1 MATQEAPRA
10 GVSFETDEETSL
22 ILSSLKEFLKREVE
36 PLEDDLGET
45 WSNPR
50 KRHEVDGRLV
60 PEVRKAIE
68 TVRKRSAE
76 AGFYAMNLPEE
87 VGGEGVSNVT
97 WYRAIKH
104 VAATGPGLSEYV
116 LAGPE
121 GPKPLLAQAEG
132 EQVER
137 YLEPC
142 IRGEK
147 STAFAQTE
155 PGVGSDSPNM
165 STTAEKDT
173 AGQSP
178 AGPAVPEA
186 QQDTAEQSSA
196 SPASTEATQDGDE
209 WVLNGHKQWITN
221 APYADFVQ
229 VFARTSPVEE
239 MGRYGGITCFIVEA
253 DEYEVASLNN
263 AVGMTGM
270 QGEIVLDDVRLSDD
284 RVLGTEDGAFY
295 DAMEFLSLGRLEIGA
310 RALGH
315 TEFLVDRG
323 VDYATEREA
332 FGRPIGKF
340 QGVSHKLARARADA
354 FAADAAALRLAW
366 LMDDG
371 KQAIEESSIV
381 KYLATNVMF
390 DVADDVVQVHGG
402 DGLSEDNPFMQELE
416 TARILRIVEGT
427 DEIQLNTIA
436 KELGVM

>member
-22 ILSSLKEFLKREVE
+22 ILSSLEEFLEREVE

-60 PEVRKAIE
+60 PEVREAIE

-132 EQVER
+132 KQVER

-142 IRGEK
+142 VRGEK

-165 STTAEKDT
+165 STTAER
-173 AGQSP
+173 
-178 AGPAVPEA
+178 
-186 QQDTAEQSSA
+186 
-196 SPASTEATQDGDE
+196 DGDE

-239 MGRYGGITCFIVEA
+239 MGRYGGITCFVVEA
-253 DEYEVASLNN
+253 DEHEVASLNN

-315 TEFLVDRG
+315 TEFLIDRG

-371 KQAIEESSIV
+371 EQAIEESSIV

-390 DVADDVVQVHGG
+390 DVADDVVQIYGG
-402 DGLSEDNPFMQELE
+402 DGLSEDNPFMEELE

>member
-1 MATQEAPRA
+1 MATQDAA
-10 GVSFETDEETSL
+10 STGVNFETDEETNL
-22 ILSSLKEFLKREVE
+22 ILSSLDEFIEQEVQ
-36 PLEDDLGET
+36 PIEDELGET

-50 KRHEVDGRLV
+50 KRHEDDGRLV
-60 PEVRKAIE
+60 PDVLEAIQEVRK
-68 TVRKRSAE
+68 KSAD
-76 AGFYAMNLPEE
+76 AGFYAMNLPED

-97 WYRAIKH
+97 WYRAVKH
-104 VAATGPGLSEYV
+104 VASKGPGITEYV

-132 EQVER
+132 DQIEE
-137 YLEPC
+137 YLLPC
-142 IRGEK
+142 VRGEK

-165 STTAEKDT
+165 STTAE
-173 AGQSP
+173 
-178 AGPAVPEA
+178 
-186 QQDTAEQSSA
+186 
-196 SPASTEATQDGDE
+196 QDGDE
-209 WVLNGHKQWITN
+209 WVLNGRKQWITN

-229 VFARTSPVEE
+229 VFARTSPIDE
-239 MGRYGGITCFIVEA
+239 MGRYGGISCFIVED
-253 DEYEVASLNN
+253 DEYEIASMNN

-270 QGEIVLDDVRLSDD
+270 QGEIVLDDARIPED

-315 TEFLVDRG
+315 ADFLIERG
-323 VDYATEREA
+323 VEYANDREA

-340 QGVSHKLARARADA
+340 QGISHKLARGRANA
-354 FAADAAALRLAW
+354 FAADAAGLRLAW
-366 LMDDG
+366 LMDNG
-371 KQAIEESSIV
+371 EQAIEESSIV
-381 KYLATNVMF
+381 KYLASNVLF

-402 DGLSEDNPFMQELE
+402 NGLSEDNPFMDELQ

-436 KELGVM
+436 KELGLP

>member
-22 ILSSLKEFLKREVE
+22 ILSSLEEFLEREVE

-60 PEVRKAIE
+60 PEVREAIE

-165 STTAEKDT
+165 STTAER
-173 AGQSP
+173 
-178 AGPAVPEA
+178 
-186 QQDTAEQSSA
+186 
-196 SPASTEATQDGDE
+196 DGDE

-239 MGRYGGITCFIVEA
+239 MGRYGGITCFVVEA

-340 QGVSHKLARARADA
+340 QGISHKLARARADA

-371 KQAIEESSIV
+371 EQAIEESSIV

-402 DGLSEDNPFMQELE
+402 DGLSEDNPFMEELE

>member
-10 GVSFETDEETSL
+10 GVSFETDEETTL
-22 ILSSLKEFLKREVE
+22 ILSSLEEFLEREVQ
-36 PLEDDLGET
+36 PIEDDLGDT

-50 KRHEVDGRLV
+50 KRHEDDGRLV
-60 PEVRKAIE
+60 PAVTEAIQEVRK
-68 TVRKRSAE
+68 KSAE
-76 AGFYAMNLPEE
+76 AGFYAMNLPQE

-97 WYRAIKH
+97 WYRALKQ
-104 VAATGPGLSEYV
+104 VASTGPGLSEYV

-132 EQVER
+132 EQVEE
-137 YLEPC
+137 YLKPC
-142 IRGEK
+142 VRGEK

-165 STTAEKDT
+165 KTTAER
-173 AGQSP
+173 
-178 AGPAVPEA
+178 
-186 QQDTAEQSSA
+186 
-196 SPASTEATQDGDE
+196 DGDE
-209 WVLNGHKQWITN
+209 WVLDGRKQWITN

-229 VFARTSPVEE
+229 LFARTSSTEE
-239 MGRYGGITCFIVEA
+239 MGRYGGITCFIVER

-263 AVGMTGM
+263 AVGMTGL
-270 QGEIVLDDVRLSDD
+270 QGEIALDGVRVPDD

-323 VDYATEREA
+323 VEYANDREA

-340 QGVSHKLARARADA
+340 QGISHKLARARADT

-366 LMDDG
+366 LMDNG
-371 KQAIEESSIV
+371 EQAIEESSIV
-381 KYLATNVMF
+381 KYLASNVMF

-402 DGLSEDNPFMQELE
+402 NGVSEDNPFMDELQ
-416 TARILRIVEGT
+416 TARVLRIVEGT
-427 DEIQLNTIA
+427 DEIQLNTVA
-436 KELGVM
+436 KELGLP

>member
-1 MATQEAPRA
+1 MATQEAQPT

-22 ILSSLKEFLKREVE
+22 ILSSLEEFIEQEVE
-36 PLEDDLGET
+36 PIESELGET

-50 KRHEVDGRLV
+50 KRHEDDGRLV
-60 PEVRKAIE
+60 PEVQEAIQE
-68 TVRKRSAE
+68 VRKKSAD
-76 AGFYAMNLPEE
+76 AGFYAMNLPED

-104 VAATGPGLSEYV
+104 VASTGPGLSEYV

-132 EQVER
+132 DQIDE
-137 YLEPC
+137 YLLPC
-142 IRGEK
+142 VRGEK

-165 STTAEKDT
+165 STTAEKD
-173 AGQSP
+173 
-178 AGPAVPEA
+178 
-186 QQDTAEQSSA
+186 
-196 SPASTEATQDGDE
+196 GDE
-209 WVLNGHKQWITN
+209 WVINGSKQWITN

-229 VFARTSPVEE
+229 VFARTSPIEE

-253 DEYEVASLNN
+253 DEYEVTSMNN

-270 QGEIVLDDVRLSDD
+270 QGEISLDDTRIPED

-295 DAMEFLSLGRLEIGA
+295 DAMEFLSLGRLEIGG

-315 TEFLVDRG
+315 SEFLLEKG
-323 VDYATEREA
+323 TEYANEREA

-340 QGVSHKLARARADA
+340 QGVSHKLARGKADA

-366 LMDDG
+366 LMDNG
-371 KQAIEESSIV
+371 EQAIQESSIV
-381 KYLATNVMF
+381 KYLASNVMF
-390 DVADDVVQVHGG
+390 DIADDVVQVHGG
-402 DGLSEDNPFMQELE
+402 NGLSEDNPFMSELQ
-416 TARILRIVEGT
+416 TARVLRIVEGT

-436 KELGVM
+436 KELGVN